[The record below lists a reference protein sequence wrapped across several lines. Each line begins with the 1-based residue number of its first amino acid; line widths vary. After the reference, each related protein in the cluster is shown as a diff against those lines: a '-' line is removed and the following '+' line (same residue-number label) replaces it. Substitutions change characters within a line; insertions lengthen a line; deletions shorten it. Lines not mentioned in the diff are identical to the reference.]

1 VLNEDKEN
9 DTTDRKR
16 NRESITLHRE
26 LLRLC
31 VEGRLTQASLSAALA
46 SSLREGHRLS
56 GDSALLNESIEVER
70 SLFGLDIQQ
79 ENTDENSSGPLLSFD
94 QPEMI
99 WWDELLEQT
108 TGSRPRMEEIP
119 SSEKLTAASDS
130 ALPYDTFNLPP
141 LPSPHELI
149 GTPMF
154 SFVEPTPTHPSALP
168 YDTFNLPPLP
178 SPHELI
184 GTPMFSFVEP
194 TPTHPE
200 ELDGRVVTI
209 SCQFGGCLGMFS
221 VRPNKIQGLTDHL
234 RDYHGV
240 SSQNHKEYECG
251 WSGCVCTTA
260 RTSRCTSYGYGQHP
274 AHVRDLASHIWNMH
288 LNFRFACDKC
298 GQAEWR
304 SAHSLKRHREG
315 HCKGKVDVRCSQC
328 FGMFYGEVALERHI
342 ADAGCGISS
351 TKASSI

>member
-119 SSEKLTAASDS
+119 SSEKPTAAS
-130 ALPYDTFNLPP
+130 N
-141 LPSPHELI
+141 
-149 GTPMF
+149 
-154 SFVEPTPTHPSALP
+154 SALP

-209 SCQFGGCLGMFS
+209 SCRFGGCLGMFS

-251 WSGCVCTTA
+251 WFGCVCTTA

-328 FGMFYGEVALERHI
+328 FGTFYGEVALERHI

-351 TKASSI
+351 TKVSSI